1 MTSRLDYPGLVS
13 VPGKPQLR
21 GVVLEMASTPD
32 WTRLTPLRR
41 LWELMVAAGRLQVW
55 LPLLRNARTRKMPE
69 RAVDESASVPRTS
82 RGEQAQHIQDRRW
95 SLLCDAARSGHET
108 RSPESAEFAAQIV
121 AWLALTRAGYGEVA
135 PAGNIAQRFLA
146 GDIETAPEGEM
157 MAEICVLAHELA
169 GPLERGVSTGDS
181 PSTTKRRRPCD
192 PRRSL
197 LRNSITSTNAIPCKT
212 FPAKTLAHF
221 PPTPRKTLS
230 PVQNAR
236 HNRPY
241 QRI

>member
-1 MTSRLDYPGLVS
+1 
-13 VPGKPQLR
+13 
-21 GVVLEMASTPD
+21 MASTPD
-32 WTRLTPLRR
+32 WTRLTPSRR
-41 LWELMVAAGRLQVW
+41 LWELIVAAGRLQVR
-55 LPLLRNARTRKMPE
+55 LPLLRNARNRKMPE

-146 GDIETAPEGEM
+146 GDIETAPAGEM

-169 GPLERGVSTGDS
+169 GPLERGASTGDS

-192 PRRSL
+192 LRRCRAPDRSRTCDLRYRKPALYPLSYGGIRPAVSRRATGDSL
-197 LRNSITSTNAIPCKT
+197 AP
-212 FPAKTLAHF
+212 PARA
-221 PPTPRKTLS
+221 
-230 PVQNAR
+230 A
-236 HNRPY
+236 
-241 QRI
+241 